1 MARDYSIE
9 EARISDLK
17 HVREIYRYYV
27 EKTTATLEE
36 NLPSENEWMELYESI
51 LSKNL
56 PFLVAKKGDGVLGF
70 CYAAPYRKRSAYRYT
85 VEQSVYIHKD
95 FLRRGIASELT
106 EELINMCKDT
116 GYKQIVA
123 IIIAS
128 ENDSSVKFHKSI
140 GFNYCGKLVRVGFK
154 FNKWLDTILMQK
166 SLEN

>member
-1 MARDYSIE
+1 MARDYIIE

-17 HVREIYRYYV
+17 HVREIYKYYV

-36 NLPSENEWMELYESI
+36 NLPNESELLDLYESV

-56 PFLVAKKGDGVLGF
+56 PFLVAKKGDIVVGF

-95 FLRRGIASELT
+95 FLRRGIAKHLTNEL
-106 EELINMCKDT
+106 EDICKDT

-140 GFNYCGKLVRVGFK
+140 GFTYGGKLVRVGFK